1 MTFTARQIEIIRKIA
16 VKAQNQPLLNSGLW
30 FHHDIRDNFYYASY
44 LFAAAISIP
53 EQLPFEAKAAKHTA
67 ERILLEVLRLQDQN
81 PESAT
86 YGHWPLNLG
95 QEPQLAKPNVLP
107 VELMGSLMAF
117 FTDRYRLHFTESLAF
132 AFESALV
139 HIYRC
144 GFYRRKNIFGHHDAK
159 YTAAK
164 LIFGQLYE
172 DDELLEDGRSNL
184 QLTLAHVRKHGM
196 SEYGSL
202 PWFWHWVQAFTC
214 AWQQINDPAIK
225 KELADMLDYL
235 WSERAAFYLKG
246 AWVGAHCR
254 GQKHDIPR
262 DGNVLHDY
270 VQFGDFEL
278 PAEMPRTEYAGFLYY
293 EASESARQIALNRSE
308 PVEVRKVITKLTDEG
323 SKQLHSYAYIT
334 SDFAAGG
341 MWEWHGEFDNEQHR
355 WDITF
360 PLLDQLSGVN
370 QAFFFHPAEPYA
382 SGDPRHQT
390 EHTEVLIHRN
400 TIAAL
405 YPLPAGAAHQIVGV
419 LPNADWLQ
427 EPGVLLGQ
435 MNNVYLAVY
444 LMQPYEVERLTD
456 RYIVTSEGSRNGVIL
471 EAIRIQEAQQR
482 GFNSLEAFA
491 DEARLRAPAW
501 LADEKLSVRYASFDG
516 SVLQLNVDDH
526 GGTEKMVNESL
537 IDFFKYT
544 L

>member
-1 MTFTARQIEIIRKIA
+1 MSFTARQIEIIRKIA
-16 VKAQNQPLLNSGLW
+16 IQAQSQPLLSSGLW

-44 LFAAAISIP
+44 LFAAAVDIP
-53 EQLPFEAKAAKHTA
+53 EQLPFEAKAAKHMA
-67 ERILLEVLRLQDQN
+67 ETILLEVLRLQDQDT
-81 PESAT
+81 ESAA

-95 QEPQLAKPNVLP
+95 QEPRLAKPNVLP

-117 FTDRYRLHFTESLAF
+117 FAERYSTHLDENVADAF
-132 AFESALV
+132 DSALV
-139 HIYRC
+139 HIYQS
-144 GFYRRKNIFGHHDAK
+144 GFYLKKNVFGHHDAK

-164 LIFGQLYE
+164 LIFGQLF
-172 DDELLEDGRSNL
+172 DDAELLEDGRSNL
-184 QLTLAHVRKHGM
+184 LLTLAHVRKNGM

-225 KELADMLDYL
+225 KELSDMLDYL
-235 WSERAAFYLKG
+235 WNERAAFYLKG

-254 GQKHDIPR
+254 GQKHDIPL

-278 PAEMPRTEYAGFLYY
+278 PAKMPRTEYAGFLYY
-293 EASESARQIALNRSE
+293 EAPESVRRTALHRSE
-308 PVEVRKVITKLTDEG
+308 PVEVKKVITKLADEG
-323 SKQLHSYAYIT
+323 TKHLHSYAYIT

-341 MWEWHGEFDNEQHR
+341 MWERHAEFDNEQHR

-360 PLLDQLSGVN
+360 PLLDQHYGVN
-370 QAFFFHPAEPYA
+370 QAYFFHPAEPNA

-390 EHTEVLIHRN
+390 EHTEVLLHRN

-435 MNNVYLAVY
+435 MNHVYLAVY
-444 LMQPYEVERLTD
+444 LMQPFEVERLPD

-471 EAIRIQEAQQR
+471 EAIRVQEAQQR
-482 GFNSLEAFA
+482 GINSFEAFA

-501 LADEKLSVRYASFDG
+501 SADEKLSVRYASFDG
-516 SVLQLNVDDH
+516 SVLQLSVNDY
-526 GGTEKMVNESL
+526 GGTEKKVNESP
-537 IDFFKYT
+537 IDFSEYIR
-544 L
+544 